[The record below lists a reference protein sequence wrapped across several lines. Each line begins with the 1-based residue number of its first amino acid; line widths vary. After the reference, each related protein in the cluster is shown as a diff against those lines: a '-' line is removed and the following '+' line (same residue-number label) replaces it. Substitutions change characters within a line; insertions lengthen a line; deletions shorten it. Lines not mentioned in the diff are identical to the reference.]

1 MKKNYSFGTTDSIQA
16 HIESVHKDLCAL
28 NTHKFHNYKPLYEEL
43 ISAYSGMPNCPAICF
58 KHSGEPVM
66 LQNKYGDKLI
76 LLSRNT
82 KTPRRDLKQV
92 INSRHVIPISSLQE
106 QQLNA
111 VWCSAYF
118 YGPWYKTLLAL
129 CDYLKIDV
137 PAFYIA
143 AEMPLFAVNL
153 SGAVFPGGDI
163 PYSTD
168 IFVRDQDQP
177 FFLLKTLIHEL
188 RHVWQHTNHNEMFI
202 GYSSYNSIS
211 DQDAYWKQPSE
222 IDADAFAYWV
232 LEKNGVSFI
241 LEDLGQ
247 ERCRELRTQ
256 MQEYEGME
264 APELD
269 ILHIEEQLA

>member
-1 MKKNYSFGTTDSIQA
+1 MIKNYSFCTPDIVEA
-16 HIESVHKDLCAL
+16 NIASVHKDLCEISR
-28 NTHKFHNYKPLYEEL
+28 HKLRNCKPLYEEL
-43 ISAYSGMPNCPAICF
+43 ISTYNGAQNCPAICF
-58 KHSGEPVM
+58 KHSGDPVM

-188 RHVWQHTNHNEMFI
+188 RHVWQHTYHNEMFI
-202 GYSSYNSIS
+202 GYSSYNRIS

-241 LEDLGQ
+241 LEDLGL
-247 ERCRELRTQ
+247 ERCRELHTQ
-256 MQEYEGME
+256 MQKFEGMR
-264 APELD
+264 APTLD
-269 ILHIEEQLA
+269 LPHLLEQIA